1 MEIKI
6 NKEDKKMRNQ
16 KEGEEKMK
24 TIRANCD
31 CGAVIEDVI
40 CVDCEAV
47 RYIGPNCGHVEQ
59 PTAVAGDCMTGEPIC
74 DDCAGIREEE
84 RREEERREEG

>member
-1 MEIKI
+1 MKDQ
-6 NKEDKKMRNQ
+6 KERGEEKMRNQ
-16 KEGEEKMK
+16 KEGGKKMR

-59 PTAVAGDCMTGEPIC
+59 PTAVAGDCVTGEPIC
-74 DDCAGIREEE
+74 DDCAGIREE
-84 RREEERREEG
+84 RREEESK